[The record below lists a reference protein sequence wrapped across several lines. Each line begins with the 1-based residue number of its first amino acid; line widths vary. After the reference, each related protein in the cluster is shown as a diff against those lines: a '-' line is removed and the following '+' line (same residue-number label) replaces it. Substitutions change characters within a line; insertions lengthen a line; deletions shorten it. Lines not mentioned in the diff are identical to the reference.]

1 MSKPSNQ
8 DDGID
13 DRQKMM
19 PPEMEF
25 EPIQE
30 LTRMNKAKDVRK
42 SDKRRPD
49 EQVHRKA

>member
-13 DRQKMM
+13 DRQKMV

-25 EPIQE
+25 EPIRE
-30 LTRMNKAKDVRK
+30 LTRMNKDGRK
-42 SDKRRPD
+42 SDKRRSE
-49 EQVHRKA
+49 EQVHRKE